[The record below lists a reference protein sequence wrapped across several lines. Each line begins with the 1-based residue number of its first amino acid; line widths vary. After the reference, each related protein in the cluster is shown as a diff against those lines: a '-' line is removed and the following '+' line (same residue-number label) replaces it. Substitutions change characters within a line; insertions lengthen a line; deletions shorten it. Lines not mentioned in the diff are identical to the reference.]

1 MKGAWIWTIFMV
13 AFAVVVSL
21 QLNRDI
27 VYGGTDIEFTGM
39 SSRNLAIN
47 ASSETTFEGA
57 SSDFFLLR
65 KLNGETIVATPTKP
79 PLGWSSDTYFTAGP
93 TTIQS
98 GNWIVETG
106 SPTIHL
112 TSSQSVTVTAHIPD
126 KASTWYEISLIVT
139 LIWLL
144 GLLVAAMNMDLRN

>member
-65 KLNGETIVATPTKP
+65 KLHGRANHYSKWQLDCRDGIANHP
-79 PLGWSSDTYFTAGP
+79 SDK
-93 TTIQS
+93 
-98 GNWIVETG
+98 
-106 SPTIHL
+106 
-112 TSSQSVTVTAHIPD
+112 QSVSNRYSPYSRQGID
-126 KASTWYEISLIVT
+126 
-139 LIWLL
+139 
-144 GLLVAAMNMDLRN
+144 LV